1 MNYFT
6 GIHKFILIDYDW
18 MGITEVHLNEPEI
31 LPNRLSDALFSY
43 RATCRRQ

>member
-31 LPNRLSDALFSY
+31 LPNRLSDAHYSLLIS
-43 RATCRRQ
+43 CDM